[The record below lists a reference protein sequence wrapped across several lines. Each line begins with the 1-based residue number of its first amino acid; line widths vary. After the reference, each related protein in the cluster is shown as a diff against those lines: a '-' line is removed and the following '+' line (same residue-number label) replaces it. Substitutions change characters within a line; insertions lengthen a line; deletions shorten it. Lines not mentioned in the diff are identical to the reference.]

1 MQRDFF
7 GEAKLIKTKEKPL
20 TLKIVMGLLL
30 WVFLVGLGFV
40 SFIFPPI
47 GIPLAVL
54 LYHNGKKIYAI
65 FPTLGILL
73 LIFFQIYNQ
82 LMILLT
88 R

>member
-7 GEAKLIKTKEKPL
+7 GGENINRTSKSNLPL
-20 TLKIVMGLLL
+20 RILKGVLL
-30 WVFLVGLGFV
+30 WAFLFALGIF

-47 GIPLAVL
+47 GIPFAVL
-54 LYHNGKKIYAI
+54 LYHNGKKIYAL

-73 LIFFQIYNQ
+73 LIFFQLYNQ
-82 LMILLT
+82 LMLLLT

>member
-20 TLKIVMGLLL
+20 TLKIVKGLLL

>member
-7 GEAKLIKTKEKPL
+7 GDQNLTNPPEKNL
-20 TLKIVMGLLL
+20 LLKISKGLLVWTIL
-30 WVFLVGLGFV
+30 IGLGIL

-54 LYHNGKKIYAI
+54 LYHNGKKIYAL

-73 LIFFQIYNQ
+73 LIFFQLYNQ